1 MIERL
6 LNHNHPTS
14 IYKSVIAEDCRGGER
29 DCNFS
34 PPIYVFLNL
43 GGGVANKGLFF
54 IEGGGGGGG
63 MSEAGGVSNPY
74 EIKRRVQ
81 KI

>member
-1 MIERL
+1 M
-6 LNHNHPTS
+6 
-14 IYKSVIAEDCRGGER
+14 
-29 DCNFS
+29 
-34 PPIYVFLNL
+34 
-43 GGGVANKGLFF
+43 ANKGLFF
-54 IEGGGGGGG
+54 IEGCGGGGGG

>member
-1 MIERL
+1 M
-6 LNHNHPTS
+6 
-14 IYKSVIAEDCRGGER
+14 
-29 DCNFS
+29 
-34 PPIYVFLNL
+34 
-43 GGGVANKGLFF
+43 ANKGLFF

-74 EIKRRVQ
+74 ETKRRVQ

>member
-1 MIERL
+1 M
-6 LNHNHPTS
+6 
-14 IYKSVIAEDCRGGER
+14 
-29 DCNFS
+29 
-34 PPIYVFLNL
+34 
-43 GGGVANKGLFF
+43 ANKGLFF
-54 IEGGGGGGG
+54 IEGCGGGGG